1 VSRDWWDTQRP
12 GTTVVCRVE
21 TPDGLDAVLETVA
34 EEVSRRVVPPARAR
48 VAVVANPAGDGWVWA
63 RFGDG
68 PDTRIG
74 IDEAA
79 GPDTTVTWSTRP
91 IGEEDP

>member
-1 VSRDWWDTQRP
+1 M
-12 GTTVVCRVE
+12 VCVIE
-21 TPDGLDAVLETVA
+21 TPDGLDPVLETVA
-34 EEVSRRVVPPARAR
+34 EEVSRRVVSPVRAR

-68 PDTRIG
+68 PDMRIG
-74 IDEAA
+74 LDEASC
-79 GPDTTVTWSTRP
+79 PDTTVTWSTRP